1 MFRPAAVAL
10 PRGKSQCRS
19 QLCVCM
25 CSCSSSRRGSA
36 TQQPASLRV
45 QVSLRDCFL
54 LQPLHAGIF
63 CSACPGNFVALTST
77 ALVSAF
83 GGNDPRSQIAV
94 CYCIDQTRHFWV
106 CFAIQGE
113 RRRRRS
119 STSSEHSEDTRKVA
133 RKETEDEREDLP
145 HLRHEDSKPDKKE
158 KDEDLPDLVPK
169 VSKPTEADKEAEA
182 TDNSTGPQPVAAAA
196 AGQEG
201 LLHYI
206 NFASSESAET
216 VHTKPKPNT
225 VCPTLNQNPRQ

>member
-206 NFASSESAET
+206 TLRHPKA
-216 VHTKPKPNT
+216 PKPCTLSQN
-225 VCPTLNQNPRQ
+225 PTLYVRP